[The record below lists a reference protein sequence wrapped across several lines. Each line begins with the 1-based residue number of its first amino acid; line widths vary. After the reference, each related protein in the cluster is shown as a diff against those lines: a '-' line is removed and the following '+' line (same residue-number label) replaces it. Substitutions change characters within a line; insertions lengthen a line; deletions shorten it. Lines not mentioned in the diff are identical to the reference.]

1 MRNTILIIDDD
12 RDFVEAM
19 TVLLNGNGYNTIT
32 AFESTEGIQKVKN
45 DSPDLIL
52 LDMMMSY
59 KTEGAD
65 TARIISEDA
74 ASRNIPII
82 LITGAHREMNFP
94 IELKPDPAILPVRA
108 IIEKPV
114 KPESLLKLIE
124 AHITKTGKRHRE
136 IIDEISA
143 LVEKWKGKKG
153 TLVMILHE
161 IQNHYGYV
169 PRGVS
174 FELSR
179 LLGVPLAR
187 IYEVITFYNYFK
199 LEKPG
204 KYTISLCMGTA
215 CYLKGANDLLQEFKS
230 ILNVEEGYTTQ
241 DGIFHLQ
248 VVRCLGCCGLAPVV
262 MINDKIHGKVKKED
276 IINIISNYVKMDQ
289 ATASNPKGYI
299 DGEKD

>member
-32 AFESTEGIQKVKN
+32 AFESTEGIQRVKN
-45 DSPDLIL
+45 ESPDLIL

-65 TARIISEDA
+65 TAKIISEDA

-94 IELKPDPAILPVRA
+94 IELKPDPETLPVRA

-169 PRGVS
+169 PRGIS

-179 LLGVPLAR
+179 MLDVPLAR

-215 CYLKGANDLLQEFKS
+215 CYLKGANGLLQEFKE
-230 ILNVEEGYTTQ
+230 ILGVEEGHTTQ
-241 DGIFHLQ
+241 DGLFHLQ

-289 ATASNPKGYI
+289 VTAGK
-299 DGEKD
+299 

>member
-1 MRNTILIIDDD
+1 MKNTILIIDDD
-12 RDFVEAM
+12 KDFVDAM
-19 TVLLNGNGYNTIT
+19 SVLLNGNGYNTIT
-32 AFESTEGIQKVKN
+32 AFESTEGVQKVKN
-45 DSPDLIL
+45 ESPDLVL

-65 TARIISEDA
+65 TAKIISEDA
-74 ASRNIPII
+74 ASKNIPII

-94 IELKPDPAILPVRA
+94 IDLKPDPKNLPVRA

-114 KPESLLKLIE
+114 KPEALLKLIE
-124 AHITKTGKRHRE
+124 MHISKTGKRHRE
-136 IIDEISA
+136 IIDEIKA

-169 PRGVS
+169 PRGIS

-179 LLGVPLAR
+179 LLDVPLAR

-199 LEKPG
+199 LDPPG

-215 CYLKGANDLLQEFKS
+215 CYLKGANDILKEFKA
-230 ILNVEEGYTTQ
+230 ILGVEEGQTTQ
-241 DGIFHLQ
+241 DGLFHLQ

-262 MINDKIHGKVKKED
+262 MINNKIHGKVKKED
-276 IINIISNYVKMDQ
+276 VVTIVSGYVKMDN
-289 ATASNPKGYI
+289 AAVK
-299 DGEKD
+299 

>member
-19 TVLLNGNGYNTIT
+19 SVLLEGNGYNAIK
-32 AFESTEGIQKVKN
+32 AYESTEGIQKVKN
-45 DSPDLIL
+45 ESPDLVL

-65 TARIISEDA
+65 TAKIISEDA

-94 IELKPDPAILPVRA
+94 IDLKPDPKNLPVRA
-108 IIEKPV
+108 IVEKPV
-114 KPESLLKLIE
+114 KPEALLKLIE
-124 AHITKTGKRHRE
+124 SHITKTGRRHRE
-136 IIDEISA
+136 VIDEISA
-143 LVEKWKGKKG
+143 LVEKWKDKKG
-153 TLVMILHE
+153 ALVMILHE
-161 IQNHYGYV
+161 IQNFYGYV

-179 LLGVPLAR
+179 LLRVPLAR

-199 LEKPG
+199 LDPPG
-204 KYTISLCMGTA
+204 RYTISLCMGTA
-215 CYLKGANDLLQEFKS
+215 CYLKGANELLKEFKN
-230 ILNVEEGYTTQ
+230 ILCVEEGQTTG
-241 DGIFHLQ
+241 DGLFHLQ

-262 MINDKIHGKVKKED
+262 MVNDKIHGKVKKENVVD
-276 IINIISNYVKMDQ
+276 IISSYVKQ
-289 ATASNPKGYI
+289 SESSGTRQS
-299 DGEKD
+299 EK

>member
-1 MRNTILIIDDD
+1 MKNTILIIDDD

-19 TVLLNGNGYNTIT
+19 SVLLNGNGYNTIT

-45 DSPDLIL
+45 ESPDLVL

-74 ASRNIPII
+74 ASKNIPII

-94 IELKPDPAILPVRA
+94 IELKPDPKQLPVRA

-124 AHITKTGKRHRE
+124 VHITKTGKRHRE
-136 IIDEISA
+136 IIDEVSA
-143 LVEKWKGKKG
+143 LVDKWKDKKG
-153 TLVMILHE
+153 NLVMILHE

-169 PRGVS
+169 PRGIS

-179 LLGVPLAR
+179 LLDVPLAR

-199 LEKPG
+199 LDPPG

-215 CYLKGANDLLQEFKS
+215 CYLKGANDILKEFKS
-230 ILNVEEGYTTQ
+230 ILGVEEGQTTQ
-241 DGIFHLQ
+241 DGFFHLQ

-276 IINIISNYVKMDQ
+276 VVNIISSYVKMDSV
-289 ATASNPKGYI
+289 TLK
-299 DGEKD
+299 

>member
-12 RDFVEAM
+12 KDFVEAM
-19 TVLLNGNGYNTIT
+19 SVLLNGNGYNTIT
-32 AFESTEGIQKVKN
+32 AFESTEGIQKVKSE
-45 DSPDLIL
+45 SPDLIL

-59 KTEGAD
+59 ETEGAD

-82 LITGAHREMNFP
+82 LITGAHREMDFP
-94 IELKPDPAILPVRA
+94 IELKPDPRLLPVRA

-124 AHITKTGKRHRE
+124 VHISKTGKRHRE
-136 IIDEISA
+136 IIDEISG
-143 LVEKWKGKKG
+143 LVEKWKNKKG

-161 IQNHYGYV
+161 IQNHYGYI
-169 PRGVS
+169 PRGIS

-179 LLGVPLAR
+179 LIDIPLAR

-199 LEKPG
+199 LDPPG

-215 CYLKGANDLLQEFKS
+215 CYLKGANEILQEFKS
-230 ILNVEEGYTTQ
+230 ILGIEEEHTTR
-241 DGIFHLQ
+241 DGLFHLQ

-262 MINDKIHGKVKKED
+262 MVNNKIHGKVKKEEVLD
-276 IINIISNYVKMDQ
+276 IISTYAKMDQ
-289 ATASNPKGYI
+289 AQAIK
-299 DGEKD
+299 

>member
-19 TVLLNGNGYNTIT
+19 SVLLEGNGYNAIK
-32 AFESTEGIQKVKN
+32 AYESTEGIQKVKN
-45 DSPDLIL
+45 ESPDLVL

-65 TARIISEDA
+65 TAKIISEDA

-94 IELKPDPAILPVRA
+94 IDLKPDPKNLPVRA
-108 IIEKPV
+108 IVEKPV
-114 KPESLLKLIE
+114 KPEALLKLIE
-124 AHITKTGKRHRE
+124 SHITKTGRRHRE
-136 IIDEISA
+136 VIDEISA
-143 LVEKWKGKKG
+143 LVEKWKDKKG
-153 TLVMILHE
+153 ALVMILHE
-161 IQNHYGYV
+161 IQNFYGYV

-179 LLGVPLAR
+179 LLHVPLAR

-199 LEKPG
+199 LDPPG
-204 KYTISLCMGTA
+204 RYTISLCMGTA
-215 CYLKGANDLLQEFKS
+215 CYLKGANELLKEFKN
-230 ILNVEEGYTTQ
+230 ILCVEEGQTTR
-241 DGIFHLQ
+241 DGLFHLQ

-262 MINDKIHGKVKKED
+262 MVNDKIHGKVKKENVVD
-276 IINIISNYVKMDQ
+276 IISSYVKQ
-289 ATASNPKGYI
+289 SESSGTRQS
-299 DGEKD
+299 EK